1 MREIIFLCGYFD
13 SVNTP
18 FVEKHAKKSVEYS
31 SNAYQKKLINGLADS
46 GERFGII
53 SAPFIG
59 SYPTHSKVRRFGGF
73 SNNYERITYVSFNNL
88 WGYRN
93 ISRARSLKKAL
104 SCALKDSN
112 ADEILILVYAVHEP
126 FLEAADYAKGRDK
139 RVKICLIAPDLPQ
152 YMNLSNDQGF
162 LYHFAKKIDIKR
174 IRRHMR
180 STDSFVLLTEQM
192 KDALEV
198 GNRPYIVVEGIIDA
212 DFNKAK
218 TRVQTR
224 KITYTGKL
232 YEIFGVKTLIDA
244 FKEIPDPDIRLVICG
259 TGDCDK
265 YVEDAAKED
274 SRIEFLGQ
282 LTHSE
287 ARRIQSE
294 SAVLVN
300 PRYSDDEYTK
310 YSFPSKNLEYLSTGA
325 AVVAY
330 LLPGMPSCYEEFL
343 FCVRW
348 GKYER
353 DALRDTLVA
362 ALEAPSAEI
371 EAKHKAFLDHALD
384 SLTPKRIVEK
394 IASLNF
400 NS

>member
-13 SVNTP
+13 SGNASY
-18 FVEKHAKKSVEYS
+18 VEKHAKKSVEYS
-31 SNAYQKKLINGLADS
+31 SNAYQEKLIKGISDS
-46 GERFGII
+46 GERFRII

-59 SYPTHSKVRRFGGF
+59 AYPTHSRVRHFKGF
-73 SNNYERITYVSFNNL
+73 SDYDERITYVRFNNL

-93 ISRARSLKKAL
+93 ISRASSLKKAL
-104 SCALKDSN
+104 NCALKESE
-112 ADEILILVYAVHEP
+112 ADEILILVYAVHDP
-126 FLEAADYAKGRDK
+126 FLDAADYAKKRDG

-162 LYHFAKKIDIKR
+162 LYRFAKKIDIRR
-174 IRRHMR
+174 IKKHMR

-192 KDALEV
+192 KVPLEV
-198 GNRPYIVVEGIIDA
+198 GNRPFIVVEGIVDITCD
-212 DFNKAK
+212 KVK
-218 TRVQTR
+218 TLNRER
-224 KITYTGKL
+224 KIAYTGKL

-244 FKEIPDPDIRLVICG
+244 FKEIPVPDIRLVICG

-287 ARRIQSE
+287 AKRIQSE

-325 AVVAY
+325 AVVAH

-343 FCVRW
+343 FYIKR
-348 GKYER
+348 GKNESETLK
-353 DALRDTLVA
+353 DALVA
-362 ALEAPSAEI
+362 ALESSSAEI
-371 EAKHKAFLDHALD
+371 ESKYEAFLKHAAD
-384 SLTPKRIVEK
+384 FLTPKKIVEK
-394 IASLNF
+394 IVNLNF
-400 NS
+400 DS